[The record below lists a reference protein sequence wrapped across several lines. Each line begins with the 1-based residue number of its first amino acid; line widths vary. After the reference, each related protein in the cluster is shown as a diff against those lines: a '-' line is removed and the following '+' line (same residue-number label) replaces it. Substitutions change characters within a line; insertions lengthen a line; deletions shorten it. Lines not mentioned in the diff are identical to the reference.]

1 MEQTNDEKEN
11 DWAKTIKQ
19 EHIHITNAKSGKK
32 GYYCLGCEE
41 EMVAVKQKKDPTKRS
56 YFRHWA
62 KDVDRD
68 YQECVVANRKYRERL
83 AEQILHRVKSLP
95 VPPVYKYPPKGTDN
109 FPMLLEEKE
118 LVTAHKVKSQIT
130 FYEDDLGNI
139 YSGKN
144 PEIEDRHLLIR
155 PDITFFDNNDNPKL
169 LIEFVITHPI
179 SDLKRLKLQ
188 RLGINTV
195 QIIIPKKPE
204 AEIEKTLKSIRST
217 KWVYNETEANTNYV
231 SLAKGNRERVLEID
245 ELQRKLF
252 EESYNCRAAQISW
265 LIRAIKRNLG
275 SEQYRRAQQLL
286 EQKISGTEEAT
297 VRAREELEGL
307 EKEYE
312 GEIRSELQAE
322 FSDEEKEFERQN
334 RQFQGYR
341 TSIEKWYSESTAR
354 YREEERELE
363 KEEKR
368 LDELI
373 RRSEKPGETEESIR
387 KEFRAKERELERDIR
402 STGFLLSKSEE
413 QEAEIEGNTRNLESQ
428 IQNFEE
434 YAREEERRI
443 EREFEEI
450 NQRTIEAISQR
461 NAPGNPELSE
471 RIEDV
476 LRAGRISSNFIE
488 RQSAAKRTKE
498 ALDFV
503 RGGTWKE

>member
-1 MEQTNDEKEN
+1 MEQNINEKEN
-11 DWAKTIKQ
+11 DWAKTVKQ
-19 EHIHITNAKSGKK
+19 EHIHITNAKSGKQ
-32 GYYCLGCEE
+32 GYYCLGCDEI
-41 EMVAVKQKKDPTKRS
+41 MVAVKQKKDPTKRS
-56 YFRHWA
+56 YFRHFA

-68 YQECVVANRKYRERL
+68 YQECVVANRQYRERL
-83 AEQILHRVKSLP
+83 AEQILHRLKSIP
-95 VPPVYKYPPKGTDN
+95 VPPVYKYPPKGIDDS
-109 FPMLLEEKE
+109 PMLLEEKKI
-118 LVTAHKVKSQIT
+118 VTAHKVKSQIT

-155 PDITFFDNNDNPKL
+155 PDITFFDHNNKPVL

-188 RLGINTV
+188 RLGINTM

-217 KWVYNETEANTNYV
+217 KWVYHETEANTDYV
-231 SLAKGNRERVLEID
+231 SPAKGNRERVLEID

-252 EESYNCRAAQISW
+252 EESYNCRATQVSW
-265 LIRAIKRNLG
+265 LIRAVRRNLG

-286 EQKISGTEEAT
+286 EQKISGTETAT
-297 VRAREELEGL
+297 VRTREELEGL
-307 EKEYE
+307 EKGYE

-322 FSDEEKEFERQN
+322 FADEEAEFERQN
-334 RQFQGYR
+334 REFQEYR
-341 TSIEKWYSESTAR
+341 TSIENWYSESTAR

-368 LDELI
+368 LDELV
-373 RRSEKPGETEESIR
+373 RRIEKPGETEESIR
-387 KEFRAKERELERDIR
+387 REFRAKEGEIEKEIR
-402 STGFLLSKSEE
+402 STEFLISKSEE

-428 IQNFEE
+428 IENFEE

-476 LRAGRISSNFIE
+476 LGTRRLSRSFNENLSRVKQLEEAIQFI
-488 RQSAAKRTKE
+488 
-498 ALDFV
+498 
-503 RGGTWKE
+503 RGGAWKK